1 MMAFYCREKTLY
13 GGIDGIGNPMIGP
26 DYPEIKDNPRVSS

>member
-13 GGIDGIGNPMIGP
+13 GGIDGIGSLMIGP
-26 DYPEIKDNPRVSS
+26 DYPGI